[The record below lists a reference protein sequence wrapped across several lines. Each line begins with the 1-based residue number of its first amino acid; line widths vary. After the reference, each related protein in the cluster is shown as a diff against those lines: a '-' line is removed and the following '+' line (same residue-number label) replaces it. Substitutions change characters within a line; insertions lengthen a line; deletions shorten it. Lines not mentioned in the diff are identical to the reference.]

1 MEVRSELLYTDE
13 HEWLSIDGD
22 IVTIGITD
30 YAQDALTDI
39 VYVELPEVG
48 TIVESGEVV
57 GNIESVKTVSEI
69 YCPISGEVIE
79 VNLALVEEPELVNT
93 EPYDNG
99 WIVKLQIDPG
109 EISQADLLDEEEYLE
124 LTKKKK

>member
-1 MEVRSELLYTDE
+1 MEVRSELLYSEE
-13 HEWLSIDGD
+13 HEWIKIEGNVITL
-22 IVTIGITD
+22 GITD
-30 YAQDALTDI
+30 FAQDALTDI

-57 GNIESVKTVSEI
+57 GNIESVKAVSEI
-69 YCPISGEVIE
+69 YSPVSGEVIE
-79 VNLALVEEPELVNT
+79 INRSLEEEPELVNT

-109 EISQADLLDEEEYLE
+109 EISQADLLDEEAYLAM
-124 LTKKKK
+124 TKK